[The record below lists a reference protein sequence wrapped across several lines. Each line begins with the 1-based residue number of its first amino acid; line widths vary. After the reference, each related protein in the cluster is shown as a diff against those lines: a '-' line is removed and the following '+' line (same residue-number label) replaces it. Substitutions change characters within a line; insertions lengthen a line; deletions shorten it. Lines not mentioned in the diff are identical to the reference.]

1 MLGQLVTGIGHG
13 AYGLGQRQTWKNHI
27 CRSKARDKPPSFMR
41 GFMTIAVT
49 LGVLFASLSQYSMI
63 LRRSI
68 RKTEIHS

>member
-49 LGVLFASLSQYSMI
+49 LGVLFASLS
-63 LRRSI
+63 
-68 RKTEIHS
+68 

>member
-41 GFMTIAVT
+41 GFMTYT
-49 LGVLFASLSQYSMI
+49 ESRF
-63 LRRSI
+63 LRSEEHEQENEGY
-68 RKTEIHS
+68 KS